1 MGLLLD
7 AFWRALAYLLMPRVI
22 GLSLLPLLICGGL
35 AVGLAWF
42 FWEPAVDGVHAL
54 LTSGSLIEPALK
66 WVETWLGPNF
76 RVMLASILIVALAA
90 PVLLALSLMLV
101 ALLMTPAI
109 VSLVAERRFP
119 QLERRKGAAF
129 WQGVLW
135 SLGCTLLA
143 LVAVLATM
151 PFWLIPGVVL
161 IVPPLIWGW
170 LTTRV
175 MCFDTLAD
183 HATQDE
189 RRTLM
194 GLHNWQLLLIGIT
207 SGFLSAVPSLLWA
220 FSVTALVFAPVLI
233 LVSVWLYTLL
243 FAFSSLWFAHYLLAA
258 LQAERV
264 RAAGALAE
272 AVGAASTPA
281 AIPDLPGTGP

>member
-1 MGLLLD
+1 
-7 AFWRALAYLLMPRVI
+7 
-22 GLSLLPLLICGGL
+22 
-35 AVGLAWF
+35 
-42 FWEPAVDGVHAL
+42 
-54 LTSGSLIEPALK
+54 
-66 WVETWLGPNF
+66 
-76 RVMLASILIVALAA
+76 
-90 PVLLALSLMLV
+90 
-101 ALLMTPAI
+101 
-109 VSLVAERRFP
+109 
-119 QLERRKGAAF
+119 
-129 WQGVLW
+129 
-135 SLGCTLLA
+135 
-143 LVAVLATM
+143 VAVLVTM

-189 RRTLM
+189 RRSLT
-194 GLHNWQLLLIGIT
+194 GLHSWQLLLIGIT

-258 LQAERV
+258 LQAERE
-264 RAAGALAE
+264 RAASTLAE
-272 AVGAASTPA
+272 AVRVAGPA

>member
-7 AFWRALAYLLMPRVI
+7 SFWRALAYLLMPRVI
-22 GLSLLPLLICGGL
+22 GLSLLPLLLAGGL

-42 FWEPAVDGVHAL
+42 YWEPAVDGVHAVL
-54 LTSGSLIEPALK
+54 ESGSLIEPALK
-66 WVETWLGPNF
+66 WIETWLGPNF
-76 RVMLASILIVALAA
+76 RVMLASILIVAAAA

-101 ALLMTPAI
+101 ALLMTPSI
-109 VSLVAERRFP
+109 VKLVAERRFP
-119 QLERRKGAAF
+119 ALERKKGAAF

-143 LVAVLATM
+143 LLGVLVTM

-161 IVPPLIWGW
+161 ILPPLIWGW

-183 HATQDE
+183 HASQDE
-189 RRTLM
+189 RRSLM
-194 GLHNWQLLLIGIT
+194 GLHQWQLLLIGIA

-258 LQAERV
+258 LQAQRLREAAA
-264 RAAGALAE
+264 RADVA
-272 AVGAASTPA
+272 AASATPA